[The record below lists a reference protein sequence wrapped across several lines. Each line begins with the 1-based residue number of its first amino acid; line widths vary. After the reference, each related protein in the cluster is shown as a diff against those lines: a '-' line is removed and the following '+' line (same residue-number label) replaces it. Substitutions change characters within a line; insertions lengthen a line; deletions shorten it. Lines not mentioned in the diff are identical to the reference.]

1 MLILA
6 LPDHQNP
13 AIRSTSLTV
22 GEGNELGAGAHTDW
36 GLITMLYQDEVG
48 GLEVLTADGEWVRA
62 PHIPGTFVVNLGDLV
77 PKLTNGL
84 YLSNTHRVLNTTGV
98 RRYSVPTFFDLD
110 YDYVVTAVPTVL
122 DENEQPGPGITTGD
136 HLAEMLRR
144 TYAAS

>member
-1 MLILA
+1 
-6 LPDHQNP
+6 
-13 AIRSTSLTV
+13 
-22 GEGNELGAGAHTDW
+22 
-36 GLITMLYQDEVG
+36 MLYQDEVG
-48 GLEVLTADGEWVRA
+48 GPEVLNADGEWVRA